1 MLCLGW
7 HLISTFWCPFNS
19 NKNFSLGRHTNYLSL
34 EIWSTKLNALSY
46 LFCLSHTLLWCP
58 EASFSQK
65 PVLLCTTPEL
75 TCPVSWQELMIGF
88 LATRERLGSLQTQTV
103 EMFVWRTINIV
114 IHRERGTSLSFSRKK
129 RWFFFGNICFLGGL
143 WKRIILI
150 SLHFPFLSKKVGSVE
165 LFWGY
170 LCVKAMSTHWPW
182 PIHHSRNTR
191 RRVFAWQD
199 KYLSTNAGA
208 TEAKTAIAWS
218 CNSSYWAADQSGNP
232 GFWWFSFT

>member
-19 NKNFSLGRHTNYLSL
+19 NKNFSLGRHINYLSL

-129 RWFFFGNICFLGGL
+129 RWLFVF
-143 WKRIILI
+143 WKHLFPRWPMKKNHSDII
-150 SLHFPFLSKKVGSVE
+150 
-165 LFWGY
+165 
-170 LCVKAMSTHWPW
+170 T
-182 PIHHSRNTR
+182 
-191 RRVFAWQD
+191 
-199 KYLSTNAGA
+199 
-208 TEAKTAIAWS
+208 
-218 CNSSYWAADQSGNP
+218 
-232 GFWWFSFT
+232 FSFPVKESRFSWTVLRLPVCESHEYSLTLAYTPFQKHKEKSICLAGQVFIY